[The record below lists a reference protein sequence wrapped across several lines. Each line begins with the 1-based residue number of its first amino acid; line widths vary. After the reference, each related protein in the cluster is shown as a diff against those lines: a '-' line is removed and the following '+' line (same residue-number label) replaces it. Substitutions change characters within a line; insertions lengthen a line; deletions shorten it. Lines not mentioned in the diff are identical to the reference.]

1 MIKRRF
7 PGLDFAVEKDFTEI
21 LTNPFMDIAARFWEQ
36 PRYDA
41 FRTCYRSM
49 RRIDDLVDDR
59 KATGLPIVEPEQVEY
74 HAAISR
80 WLENVRH
87 KSPEDSYTAE
97 LLATLDRFSI
107 PLWPWER
114 LCQAMTFDLDNDGF
128 GTFRTFLRYT
138 EGAAVA
144 PAAVFVHLCGV
155 TETDSDSCQPP
166 SFDIRQAARPLALFA
181 YLVHI
186 MRDFQKDQLRGLNYF
201 ADDLVAAHSLN
212 REDLQRAAD
221 KGEIPS
227 GLRNLFEQYRKIAGY
242 YRHKA
247 KGRLDR
253 LTDLLE
259 PRYLVSLEVIYGLY
273 SLVYERIDPC
283 KGTFSEKELNPTP
296 AEIQTRLQEIVADFK
311 ADNNL

>member
-7 PGLDFAVEKDFTEI
+7 PGLDFAIEKDFTQI
-21 LTNPFMDIAARFWEQ
+21 LTNPFMDIAARFWEE
-36 PRYDA
+36 PRYEA

-59 KATGLPIVEPEQVEY
+59 KAAGSPLVEQEQVEY

-97 LLATLDRFSI
+97 LLATLDRFVI

-114 LCQAMTFDLDNDGF
+114 LCQAMTFDLENDGF
-128 GTFRTFLRYT
+128 ATFRGFLRYT

-155 TETDSDSCQPP
+155 TETEGDTCRPP

-201 ADDLVAAHSLN
+201 ADDLVAAHSLG
-212 REDLQRAAD
+212 RGDLRRAAD
-221 KGEIPS
+221 NGQIPT

-242 YRHKA
+242 YRRKA
-247 KGRLDR
+247 RGRLDC
-253 LTDLLE
+253 LTEVLQ
-259 PRYLVSLEVIYGLY
+259 PRYMLSLEVIYGLY

-283 KGTFSEKELNPTP
+283 KGTFSEKELNPGP
-296 AEIQTRLQEIVADFK
+296 IEIQTRLQEIIADFK
-311 ADNNL
+311 VDNEL